1 VPYGLLTIH
10 PILIHVSFHS
20 SDISGCHHQPLVNKI
35 ELPDGTEQKMSE
47 ITKTAIANVHLQKEC
62 RVGAARVPACIR
74 NLVHDETA

>member
-1 VPYGLLTIH
+1 
-10 PILIHVSFHS
+10 
-20 SDISGCHHQPLVNKI
+20 
-35 ELPDGTEQKMSE
+35 MSE